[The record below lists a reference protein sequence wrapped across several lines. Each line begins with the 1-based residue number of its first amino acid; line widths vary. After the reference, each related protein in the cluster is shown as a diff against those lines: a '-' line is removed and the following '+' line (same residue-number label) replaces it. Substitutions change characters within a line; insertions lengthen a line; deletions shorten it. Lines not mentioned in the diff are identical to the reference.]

1 MKKIE
6 EINKA
11 EAEQAENV
19 TPTLKPKKRLGFL
32 SKDKIASVRTHLFS
46 QDMTGVSMDAA
57 QLH

>member
-11 EAEQAENV
+11 EAEEAENV
-19 TPTLKPKKRLGFL
+19 TPLLKPKKRLGFL

-46 QDMTGVSMDAA
+46 QDMTGVSLDAA
-57 QLH
+57 